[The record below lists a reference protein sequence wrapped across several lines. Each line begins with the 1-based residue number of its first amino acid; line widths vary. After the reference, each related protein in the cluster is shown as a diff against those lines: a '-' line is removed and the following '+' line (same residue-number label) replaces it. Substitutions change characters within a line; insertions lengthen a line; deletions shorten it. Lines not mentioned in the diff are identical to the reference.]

1 VTGQELRAVRL
12 RLRLSQEELAR
23 KMGKHRNTI
32 VAWEN
37 GRSPIGVSEELA
49 LRMIAMT
56 ARAAKPKRRRR
67 KL

>member
-1 VTGQELRAVRL
+1 MRL

-37 GRSPIGVSEELA
+37 GRSPIGVSEALA
-49 LRMIAMT
+49 LRMIAMS
-56 ARAAKPKRRRR
+56 ARAVKLRRRRR
-67 KL
+67 KR